1 MGMKEVIDN
10 GKLAAL
16 ARERFGE
23 FCDHQ
28 NCHARNNAIS
38 LVL

>member
-28 NCHARNNAIS
+28 KVPRTE
-38 LVL
+38 

>member
-1 MGMKEVIDN
+1 MGMNDN

-23 FCDHQ
+23 FFDHQ
-28 NCHARNNAIS
+28 KVPRTE
-38 LVL
+38 